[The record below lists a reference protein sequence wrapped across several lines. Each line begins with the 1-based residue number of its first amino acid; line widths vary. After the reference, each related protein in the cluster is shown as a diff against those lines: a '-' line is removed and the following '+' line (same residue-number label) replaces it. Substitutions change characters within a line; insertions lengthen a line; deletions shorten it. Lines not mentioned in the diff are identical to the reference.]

1 MTGSGEKR
9 AGGPCLPDARA
20 MPAGCRGKT
29 GRDGER
35 LFADAIKTM
44 VSGEAVFALSMS
56 FRTSLIRGNLL
67 RRLSTTSRRSRKNIF
82 PFVKNKVH
90 QNTIKKS
97 LNIGQKCIKSK
108 NRQDANVLL
117 STHFQ

>member
-1 MTGSGEKR
+1 MVHASLTQ
-9 AGGPCLPDARA
+9 GPCQPGAE
-20 MPAGCRGKT
+20 GKT

-56 FRTSLIRGNLL
+56 FQTSLIRGNLL

-90 QNTIKKS
+90 QNTIKNHLTSVKNA
-97 LNIGQKCIKSK
+97 LNRKIDKTQM
-108 NRQDANVLL
+108 
-117 STHFQ
+117 FF